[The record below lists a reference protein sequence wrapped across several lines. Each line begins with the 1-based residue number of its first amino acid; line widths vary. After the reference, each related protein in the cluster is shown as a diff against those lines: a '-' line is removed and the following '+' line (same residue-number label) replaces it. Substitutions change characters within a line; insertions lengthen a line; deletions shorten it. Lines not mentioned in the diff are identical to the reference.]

1 MNASS
6 LKPWIQPNGTIVCA
20 HCNCMAGLGEACSHI
35 AATMYAIMSAVQLQA
50 SQSACTSMLCHGQWL
65 APAQTKK
72 VYNSVS

>member
-6 LKPWIQPNGTIVCA
+6 LKPWIGIQPNGTIICA

-35 AATMYAIMSAVQLQA
+35 AATMYAIMFAVQLQA
-50 SQSACTSMLCHGQWL
+50 SQSACTSMQCQWL

-72 VYNSVS
+72 VHEVL